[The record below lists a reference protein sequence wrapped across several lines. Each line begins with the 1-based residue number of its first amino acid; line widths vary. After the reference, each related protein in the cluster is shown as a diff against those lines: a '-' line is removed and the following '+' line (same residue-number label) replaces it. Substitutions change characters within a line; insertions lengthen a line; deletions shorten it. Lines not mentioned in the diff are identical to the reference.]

1 MAVSPQSLCPGTTL
15 TASDATIVTG
25 ASGTTVLTSS
35 TFANPT
41 TAAAILTIKLIRSG
55 GATITLVPGRSIAAA
70 ATAQPSELTGLIL
83 SQNDTL
89 TASGNGI
96 TAVVNG
102 YVAS

>member
-41 TAAAILTIKLIRSG
+41 TAAATLTIKLTRSG
-55 GATITLVPGRSIAAA
+55 GAAITLVPGRSVAAA
-70 ATAQPSELTGLIL
+70 ATVQPPELAGLIL
-83 SQNDTL
+83 SANDTL
-89 TASGNGI
+89 TASGDGI